1 MQRFLLV
8 ASLLVSMMTSAPAQE
23 NGKVYRLKNRMTNKY
38 VSPDDSG
45 EKAVQQSNNPQETSQ
60 RWKLVAARGGKVFQ
74 IINEETGKALVAPS
88 MEATAQIQ
96 LRDAASEKPKRD
108 ELWTIE
114 KGVVNFKIK
123 SHLSGLYLEVF
134 NFEREDG
141 VPITQQTLND
151 SDGRGNQIWELVP
164 VE

>member
-1 MQRFLLV
+1 MKRVLLAVAFLVLAV
-8 ASLLVSMMTSAPAQE
+8 TSAPAQE
-23 NGKVYRLKNRMTNKY
+23 NGKVYRFKNRMTDKFL
-38 VSPDDSG
+38 SLDDTG
-45 EKAVQQSNNPQETSQ
+45 EKAVQQSNKPDETSQ
-60 RWKLVAARGGKVFQ
+60 RWKLVAARGGKAFQ
-74 IINEETGKALVAPS
+74 IINEKSGKALVVPS
-88 MEATAQIQ
+88 KEATAQIQ

-114 KGVVNFKIK
+114 KGVTNFKIK
-123 SHLSGLYLEVF
+123 SQLSGLYLEVF